1 MIYRLKRKIGATSVL
16 LIVGFAI
23 SFTAVLIGI
32 SSVNS
37 ALIVM
42 KEAGQTAPIY
52 DTMKQTGMSLAL
64 SIYAFSVINC
74 LVVTNYWIITRRRNL
89 AVKKAFGWS
98 DLRLLGEICAEMGEL
113 IIIGLMISVCALA
126 ALLNWGEGLFSIR
139 LTPFFM
145 IGTAALLLLTLII
158 SAAVPFIKII
168 KIHPAEVIS

>member
-42 KEAGQTAPIY
+42 KENGQTAPIY
-52 DTMKQTGMSLAL
+52 DTMKQTGMSLAI

-74 LVVTNYWIITRRRNL
+74 IVVTNYWIITRRRDL

-98 DLRLLGEICAEMGEL
+98 DLRLLGEISAEMSEH

-126 ALLNWGEGLFSIR
+126 ALINWGKGLFSIR
-139 LTPFFM
+139 LTPFF
-145 IGTAALLLLTLII
+145 IISTAALLFFTQII

-168 KIHPAEVIS
+168 RIRPAEVIS

>member
-1 MIYRLKRKIGATSVL
+1 MIYQLKRKIGATSVL
-16 LIVGFAI
+16 LTVGFSI

-37 ALIVM
+37 ALIAM
-42 KEAGQTAPIY
+42 RKNGQTAPIY
-52 DTMKQTGMSLAL
+52 DTMRQTGMSLAI

-74 LVVTNYWIITRRRNL
+74 LVVTNYWIITRRRDL

-98 DLRLLGEICAEMGEL
+98 NLRLLGEISAEMSEL
-113 IIIGLMISVCALA
+113 IMIGLIISACELA
-126 ALLNWGEGLFSIR
+126 VLINLGKGLFSIR

-145 IGTAALLLLTLII
+145 IGTAILLLLTLIL

>member
-16 LIVGFAI
+16 LTVGFSI

-42 KEAGQTAPIY
+42 KETGQTTPIY
-52 DTMKQTGMSLAL
+52 DTMKQTGMSLAI

-98 DLRLLGEICAEMGEL
+98 DLRLLVEISAEMGEL

-126 ALLNWGEGLFSIR
+126 ALINWGEGLFSIR

-168 KIHPAEVIS
+168 KIRPAEVVS